1 MAPFER
7 EAMTSYS
14 ILMVTLALS
23 ARVSEL
29 QPSEICLTSN
39 GPRFDLLR
47 SLEVQ
52 AKGTI
57 GTTNHDFLVNF
68 NSNHMPKYHRFEDTA
83 FRNLVT

>member
-23 ARVSEL
+23 ARVS
-29 QPSEICLTSN
+29 SEICLTSN

-47 SLEVQ
+47 SIEVQ